1 MALPKIQQALFELVI
16 PSTGKTIRHR
26 LFTVR
31 EEKILLLAQES
42 KDPKQALLAMKQV
55 LNNCLVDVDV
65 DTLATFD
72 LEYLLLSIR
81 GKSVDNKIEF
91 TIKDPE
97 TAETVKLGLD
107 INDVQIVF
115 DPEHS
120 NKIRLNEE
128 YVLFL
133 RYPTIVEFEK
143 MIENGAPTPEANYDL
158 MVSCFDQLVSEEVVI
173 KFKDFTEE
181 EIAEFANDLD
191 SNMIKELKKFFDT
204 MPKLRHE
211 IKYKN
216 KNGKEQTFVIE
227 GMETFFI

>member
-143 MIENGAPTPEANYDL
+143 MIENGTPTPEANYDL
-158 MVSCFDQLVSEEVVI
+158 MVSCFDQLVSEEAVI

-191 SNMIKELKKFFDT
+191 SNMIKQLKKFFDT

>member
-1 MALPKIQQALFELVI
+1 MALPKIQQALFELTI
-16 PSTGKTIRHR
+16 PSTGKTIKHR

-42 KDPKQALLAMKQV
+42 KDPKQALLAMRQV

-97 TAETVKLGLD
+97 TFETVKLALD
-107 INDVQIVF
+107 INDVEIVF

-133 RYPTIVEFEK
+133 RYPTIVEFAK
-143 MIENGAPTPEANYDL
+143 MIENGTPTPEANYDL
-158 MVSCFDQLVSEEVVI
+158 MVACFDQLVSESSVV
-173 KFKDFTEE
+173 KFKDSSEE

-191 SNMIKELKKFFDT
+191 ANVIKDLKKFFDT

-211 IKYKN
+211 LKYTN
-216 KNGKEQTFVIE
+216 KNGKDQTFVIE